1 MIQTS
6 ESFVLFGKSN
16 LETALTMA
24 DITLQST
31 ERLVD
36 LQMKT
41 AKEALEQGMRN
52 VRALS
57 DVRNV
62 QDFVALQSKAA
73 QPSLEKALA
82 YSRDVYAVTTDAQAR
97 ISKVL
102 KTRIDA
108 LGGEIVTVV
117 DHAAKSAPGTE
128 AAVAAFKSA
137 RSAGSNG
144 HAAKTHAPS
153 RAAAKVVAA
162 TRKSSKRKTAKRRS
176 R

>member
-1 MIQTS
+1 MIQAS
-6 ESFVLFGKSN
+6 EPFVFFGKSN

-52 VRALS
+52 VQALA
-57 DVRNV
+57 DARNV

-108 LGGEIVTVV
+108 LGVEIATAV
-117 DHAAKSAPGTE
+117 DHATQSAPGTE
-128 AAVAAFKSA
+128 AAVAVINSA
-137 RSAGSNG
+137 RAAGSNR
-144 HAAKTHAPS
+144 HAAMTQAPR
-153 RAAAKVVAA
+153 RAAGRVVAA
-162 TRKSSKRKTAKRRS
+162 SRKPSKRKAAKRRS